1 VNLEGGL
8 NMHVR
13 SRMTRNPIT
22 ITKQTTIAEA
32 LELMRKHNIRRL
44 PVMEKDKL
52 IGIVTDRDLSEVSPS
67 PATSLSVFEINYLL
81 AKMKIS
87 DVLPKHQ
94 EIFTI
99 EPDAYVEEAAIIMRE
114 HKVSALPVLEY
125 GKLVGII
132 TETNIFDAFID
143 LLGVKETGCRITLE
157 VEDKPGILA
166 NVTEIIRSEG
176 TNISR
181 VAVFREEEKT
191 FLVIRLTT
199 YDVAPIIRLLKN
211 AGYKIHS
218 YKSYSEYTE

>member
-1 VNLEGGL
+1 
-8 NMHVR
+8 MHVR
-13 SRMTRNPIT
+13 SRMTKNPVT

-32 LELMRKHNIRRL
+32 LELMRKYNIRRL
-44 PVMEKDKL
+44 PVMERDKL

-81 AKMKIS
+81 AKMKVA
-87 DVLPKHQ
+87 DVLPKRQ

-99 EPDAYVEEAAIIMRE
+99 SPDAYVEEAAIILRE
-114 HKVSALPVLEY
+114 HKIGALPVLENE
-125 GKLVGII
+125 KLVGII

-143 LLGVKETGCRITLE
+143 LLGVKEAGSRITLE
-157 VEDKPGILA
+157 VEDKPGTLA
-166 NVTEIIRSEG
+166 RVTEIIKNEG

-191 FLVIRLTT
+191 FLVIRITHENVT
-199 YDVAPIIRLLKN
+199 PTIDLLKN

>member
-1 VNLEGGL
+1 
-8 NMHVR
+8 
-13 SRMTRNPIT
+13 
-22 ITKQTTIAEA
+22 QTTIAEA

-199 YDVAPIIRLLKN
+199 YDVAPNIRLLKN